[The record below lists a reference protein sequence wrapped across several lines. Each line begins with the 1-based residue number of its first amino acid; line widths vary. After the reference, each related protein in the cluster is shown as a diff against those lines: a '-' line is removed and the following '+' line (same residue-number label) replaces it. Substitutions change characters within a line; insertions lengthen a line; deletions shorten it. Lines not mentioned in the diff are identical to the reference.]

1 MRDLFGFGLVQIE
14 AHLAGGIFHTEALL
28 QMVLAA
34 RCPYPLFLLL
44 FDLDL
49 EFFEHSSQLIVFLKR
64 TWQHALLYGF
74 LCLDQSVDIL
84 FLVDRTQCALVRC
97 QRTDFPLNAD
107 MLAPLKTLD
116 RDDTLLTVIT
126 IEVEARIGSHPC
138 SCEA

>member
-49 EFFEHSSQLIVFLKR
+49 EFFEHSAQLIVFLKGAR
-64 TWQHALLYGF
+64 QHALLFGCM
-74 LCLDQSVDIL
+74 CLDQSVDIL
-84 FLVDRTQCALVRC
+84 FLIDRTHCTLVHR
-97 QRTDFPLNAD
+97 QRSDLPLNAD

-116 RDDTLLTVIT
+116 RDDTLLMVIT
-126 IEVEARIGSHPC
+126 IEVEARIGSHP
-138 SCEA
+138 SS